1 MGVRIGVDT
10 GGTFTDICL
19 VDERGAIHVYKLP
32 STPGD
37 PSESIVA
44 GALALLG
51 EVGSRAEAVDYLG
64 HGTTVATNALLERR
78 GALSGVLTTEG
89 FRDLL
94 ELARQRRP
102 HLYDL
107 QADKPVP
114 LVPRRLRLEV
124 PERMRYDGVVERA
137 LDEEAVRRAV
147 RALREAEVQAVAI
160 CFLYSYL
167 YPEHEQRAAEIVREE
182 MPGVWLSVSHR
193 VLAEFREYER
203 LSTTVVN
210 AFVGPVMSAYVG
222 RLRERVTEAG
232 MRVDPF
238 ITQSNGGLISLDV
251 ASETPVRTVLSGPAA
266 GVTGAVQVATQAS
279 FEDVV
284 TFDMGGTSTD
294 VALIRGGRPSVGME
308 MEVGGIPVRA
318 PMIDIHTVGAG
329 GGSIA
334 WIDSGGH
341 LKVGPRSAGAVPG
354 PAAYGQGG
362 TEATVTDAN
371 VALGILSREWLLGGR
386 MAVDAAA
393 ADRAVARLA
402 SQMGLEPT
410 AVAQGILSIVTAN
423 MARAVRVISVE
434 RGYDPRDLALLAF
447 GGAGPLHA
455 ARLAREL
462 DIPQVIVPTAPGILC
477 ALGLLVADLR
487 VDFSRTA
494 TLPAEAGSLPALQ
507 EIVAE
512 LERDAARWM
521 EREGIAEERRGL
533 RRSVDMRYAGQNY
546 ELTVDLPGG
555 ALTAATLGALLEAFD
570 AAHEQAYGFASPGES
585 AQLVTV
591 RLEASGEV
599 LKARLPE
606 LPKASGPVSMAES
619 GRRRVWLPEA
629 DGWTETPVYDRG
641 RLRPEHEL
649 AGPAVVEQMDS
660 MTLLLP
666 GQVARVDRF
675 GNMLISEGS
684 EGA

>member
-1 MGVRIGVDT
+1 MGLRIGVDT

-19 VDERGAIHVYKLP
+19 IDEGGAIHVHKLP
-32 STPGD
+32 STPDD

-44 GALALLG
+44 GTLALL
-51 EVGSRAEAVDYLG
+51 AETGASPAEVDYLG

-78 GALSGVLTTEG
+78 GAVTGVITTEG

-107 QADKPVP
+107 QTDKPPP
-114 LVPRRLRLEV
+114 LVPRRLRVEV
-124 PERMRYDGVVERA
+124 PERMRHDGTVERS
-137 LDEEAVRRAV
+137 LDEAAVRVAA
-147 RALREAEVQAVAI
+147 RALRAAGVQSVAI

-167 YPEHEQRAAEIVREE
+167 YPEHERRAAEVVREE
-182 MPGVWLSVSHR
+182 MPEAWLSVSHR

-210 AFVGPVMSAYVG
+210 AFVGPTMSAYVG
-222 RLRERVTEAG
+222 RLRERVAEAG
-232 MRVDPF
+232 IAVDPF

-266 GVTGAVQVATQAS
+266 GVTGAAQVATQAG
-279 FEDVV
+279 FGDVV

-294 VALIRGGRPSVGME
+294 VSLIRGGRPSVGME
-308 MEVGGIPVRA
+308 LEVGGIPVRA

-362 TEATVTDAN
+362 VEATVTDAN

-393 ADRAVARLA
+393 ADRAVAGLA
-402 SQMGLEPT
+402 AQLGLEPT
-410 AVAQGILSIVTAN
+410 AVAQGMLAIVTAN

-462 DIPQVIVPTAPGILC
+462 DIPRVVVPTVPGILC
-477 ALGLLVADLR
+477 ALGLLAADLR

-494 TLPAEAGSLPALQ
+494 TLSAALESLPALAA
-507 EIVAE
+507 IVSE

-521 EREGIAEERRGL
+521 EREGIAPERRSL
-533 RRSVDMRYAGQNY
+533 RPAVDMRYAGQNY
-546 ELTVDLPGG
+546 ELTVDLPRGDI
-555 ALTAATLGALLEAFD
+555 TAAMLGSLLEAFD
-570 AAHEQAYGFASPGES
+570 AAHEQAYGFASPGEP

-599 LKARLPE
+599 PKARLPE
-606 LPKASGPVSMAES
+606 LPAASGPVSSAET

-629 DGWTETPVYDRG
+629 GGWSDTPIYQRAL
-641 RLRPEHEL
+641 LRADHEL
-649 AGPAVVEQMDS
+649 SGPAIIEQMDA

-666 GQVARVDRF
+666 GHVANVDRF
-675 GNMLISEGS
+675 GNMLISDEDGNR
-684 EGA
+684 